1 MQRAGRH
8 VQALRDEAE
17 DIVDD
22 ASAEVV
28 FRPLHT
34 RRRHC

>member
-1 MQRAGRH
+1 MSRLF
-8 VQALRDEAE
+8 VDEGE

-22 ASAEVV
+22 ASVEVV